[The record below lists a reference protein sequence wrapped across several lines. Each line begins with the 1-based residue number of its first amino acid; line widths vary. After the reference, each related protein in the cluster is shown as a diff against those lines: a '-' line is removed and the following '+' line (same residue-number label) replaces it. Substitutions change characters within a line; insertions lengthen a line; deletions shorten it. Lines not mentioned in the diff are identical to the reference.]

1 MDEKIKLILAR
12 QQINNLVE
20 LLKGNE
26 YEKFLYSK
34 LIGIDVELTRQL
46 SHYNEYN
53 FQALQLQ
60 VDELQRQLN
69 DLNDLKQLFR
79 LPKLETQNRE
89 PFEVID
95 APDA

>member
-1 MDEKIKLILAR
+1 MTEEDIK
-12 QQINNLVE
+12 QVVENLLE
-20 LLKGNE
+20 IQTN
-26 YEKFLYSK
+26 
-34 LIGIDVELTRQL
+34 
-46 SHYNEYN
+46 NEYN

-79 LPKLETQNRE
+79 LPKIENQNRE

>member
-1 MDEKIKLILAR
+1 MTEEDFKQVVE
-12 QQINNLVE
+12 NLLE
-20 LLKGNE
+20 IQTN
-26 YEKFLYSK
+26 
-34 LIGIDVELTRQL
+34 
-46 SHYNEYN
+46 NEYN

-79 LPKLETQNRE
+79 LPKIENQNRE

>member
-1 MDEKIKLILAR
+1 MTEEDLKQVVE
-12 QQINNLVE
+12 NLLE
-20 LLKGNE
+20 IQTN
-26 YEKFLYSK
+26 
-34 LIGIDVELTRQL
+34 
-46 SHYNEYN
+46 NEYN

-79 LPKLETQNRE
+79 LPKLENQNRE
-89 PFEVID
+89 AFEVID

>member
-1 MDEKIKLILAR
+1 MTEEDLKQVVE
-12 QQINNLVE
+12 NLLE
-20 LLKGNE
+20 IQTN
-26 YEKFLYSK
+26 
-34 LIGIDVELTRQL
+34 
-46 SHYNEYN
+46 NEYN

-79 LPKLETQNRE
+79 LPKIENQNRE

>member
-1 MDEKIKLILAR
+1 MTEDDIK
-12 QQINNLVE
+12 QVVENLLE
-20 LLKGNE
+20 IQTN
-26 YEKFLYSK
+26 
-34 LIGIDVELTRQL
+34 
-46 SHYNEYN
+46 NEYN

-60 VDELQRQLN
+60 VDDLQRQLN

-79 LPKLETQNRE
+79 LPKIDNQNRE